1 MRSRVCPHTLD
12 CHQLSS
18 CAALP
23 RHVTPV
29 VRHQCYTEF
38 TIGQKNRTCVITL
51 TISYSR
57 PFDSIRYVCS
67 KQQLSTHTQH
77 KITQYSIPVR
87 CPLHAIHLSQ
97 STHSAPEHA
106 PGELITCLKVTKET
120 KAKVKQSLY
129 CTHAVLYIH
138 KRIAARRW
146 QSNTQKTEE
155 ASQPVKVPV

>member
-1 MRSRVCPHTLD
+1 VCGVVCVPPHSR
-12 CHQLSS
+12 LSS

-23 RHVTPV
+23 RHVIQV
-29 VRHQCYTEF
+29 VRHQRYTEF

-57 PFDSIRYVCS
+57 PFDSIRFVCS
-67 KQQLSTHTQH
+67 KQQLSTHTHTQH

-97 STHSAPEHA
+97 STSSSPEHA
-106 PGELITCLKVTKET
+106 PAELITCLKVTKET

-138 KRIAARRW
+138 KRITARRW
-146 QSNTQKTEE
+146 
-155 ASQPVKVPV
+155 